1 VTPDRC
7 ADGPHVVRPPI
18 EADHGRLKHWLRP
31 CGVAAP
37 TAPQSDHQPVGDLA
51 EPMARRHEL
60 ATETHRQLRVAAAF
74 TELAS
79 AIRDADSTG
88 FAVPAEPMMQQH
100 LKNV

>member
-1 VTPDRC
+1 MRRRRTDRT
-7 ADGPHVVRPPI
+7 AKVIINRSAILQNLWRGDTNSPP
-18 EADHGRLKHWLRP
+18 KP
-31 CGVAAP
+31 
-37 TAPQSDHQPVGDLA
+37 
-51 EPMARRHEL
+51 
-60 ATETHRQLRVAAAF
+60 HRQLRVAAAF